1 MKLVHLLK
9 VVSRGYPDRLVAN
22 YFDKH
27 GNETDPGYSS
37 DTLAEF
43 IAIELRETYDPDAS
57 DTDQLQEAIRAL
69 ETARDDL
76 ESVIRILDRACD
88 NRLKREQR
96 RQHQNR

>member
-9 VVSRGYPDRLVAN
+9 LASRGYPDRLVTN

-27 GNETDPGYSS
+27 GNEANPGYDS

-57 DTDQLQEAIRAL
+57 DTTQLQEAMQAL
-69 ETARDDL
+69 RVARDDL
-76 ESVIRILDRACD
+76 EGVIRILEQAHL
-88 NRLKREQR
+88 NRLMRDQR
-96 RQHQNR
+96 RQRGA